1 MADET
6 DAFIQEIDDELRQE
20 KAEQIWK
27 QYGNYIVGAVIAVV
41 ASVGGYQAWQA
52 YDRNTR
58 FEQGEQ
64 FAAAQVLLADG
75 KTQEALSAFRVIA
88 ADSAA
93 GYALLARFNEAALH
107 IENGDLQTALTT
119 FREIA
124 ADDSVSS
131 HYRDIAVLVGASRE
145 LELSDGS
152 DVLLKRAADLA
163 SGAGPWRHSAAE
175 IVALDALRSGDK
187 GTAREM
193 FEKIVADT
201 TAPRGIQQRAR
212 EMLTIAGQ

>member
-1 MADET
+1 VADET
-6 DAFIQEIDDELRQE
+6 DTFIKEIDDELRQE

-41 ASVGGYQAWQA
+41 AAVGGYQGWKA

-64 FAAAQVLLADG
+64 FAAAQVLLAEG
-75 KTQEALSAFRVIA
+75 KTQDALSAFRVIS

-107 IENGDLQTALTT
+107 FESGDVQAAVAT

-124 ADDSVSS
+124 ADGSVSQ

-145 LELSDGS
+145 LEMSDGS
-152 DVLLKRAADLA
+152 DVLLKRAAELA

-175 IVALDALRSGDK
+175 IVALDALRSGNK
-187 GTAREM
+187 EKAREM
-193 FEKIVADT
+193 FEKIVADAAAT
-201 TAPRGIQQRAR
+201 RGLQQRAR
-212 EMLTIAGQ
+212 EMLTITSQ